1 MDFST
6 RSRDIREKV
15 FQRDSVARIQGER
28 FSITWS
34 GCYLRGT
41 NESTPKSCSIE
52 PGESRRD
59 GMSLTHTIFSL
70 PAAEQDA
77 AIRLLARKNL
87 QETGGGGLR
96 AGFDGTIRRI
106 LHA

>member
-1 MDFST
+1 
-6 RSRDIREKV
+6 
-15 FQRDSVARIQGER
+15 
-28 FSITWS
+28 
-34 GCYLRGT
+34 
-41 NESTPKSCSIE
+41 
-52 PGESRRD
+52 
-59 GMSLTHTIFSL
+59 MSLTHTIFSL

-106 LHA
+106 LHAKHAAGASREDLATLRRHCRQLFHEVRGGAA